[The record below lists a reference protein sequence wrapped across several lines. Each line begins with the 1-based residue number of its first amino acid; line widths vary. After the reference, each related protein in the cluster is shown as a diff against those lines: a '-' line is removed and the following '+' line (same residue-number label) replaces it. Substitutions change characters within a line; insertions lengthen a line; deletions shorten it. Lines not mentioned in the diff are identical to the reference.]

1 MRIFCG
7 INIFSGLFGLCSAL
21 ALNAQPVITISVIT
35 ALPSGISESSGLQRT
50 GVNSFWSHNDSGGQ
64 PELYNF
70 DTTGTLLRT
79 LQVSNVTNVDWE
91 ELTTDTAG
99 NLYIGD
105 FGNNNCNRQD
115 LVIYRIINPDSVTG
129 NSVAAEMIHFSYPDQ
144 YAFPP
149 HPSLR
154 NFDMEAMITV
164 NDSLY
169 LFTKNQTSPCDGYT
183 KVYRLPLDS
192 GTYVA
197 QLVDSFFVGTGSTDG
212 YSLTGARIT
221 ADYDTL
227 LLISHERIWIF
238 SGFTGRHFF
247 SGTSTEYLFSGAA
260 SNKEGISFGSGSNVY
275 ISDEF
280 TVTGT
285 QNLYYVDLLGPAMG
299 DDSIEQERGGD
310 ITVYPNPF
318 FNRIIIQFVSTGSSK
333 PKYAL
338 LDATGRTCL
347 SGTIWPGE
355 EINFTSLENGVYFLV
370 VNVEGKE
377 TQMMKLIKA
386 DVIGIQ

>member
-1 MRIFCG
+1 MRSSCIIYIYCG
-7 INIFSGLFGLCSAL
+7 QLSLFSTL
-21 ALNAQPVITISVIT
+21 ALNAQSIINISIVT
-35 ALPSGISESSGLQRT
+35 GLPSVISESSGLERT
-50 GVNSFWSHNDSGGQ
+50 GTNCFWSHNDSGGQ

-70 DTTGTLLRT
+70 DSSGTLLRT
-79 LQVSNVTNVDWE
+79 LLISNATNVDWE

-115 LVIYRIINPDSVTG
+115 LVIYKIINPDSVTG
-129 NSVAAEMIHFSYPDQ
+129 NSVTAEAIHFTYPDQ

-154 NFDMEAMITV
+154 NFDMESMITV

-169 LFTKNQTSPCDGYT
+169 LFTKNQTSPCNGYT

-197 QLVDSFFVGTGSTDG
+197 QLVDSFLIGVGSTDG
-212 YSLTGARIT
+212 YSITGARIT
-221 ADYDTL
+221 RDYDTL

-238 SGFTGRHFF
+238 SGFTGTRFF
-247 SGTSTEYLFSGAA
+247 SGISMEYLFSGSS
-260 SNKEGISFGSGSNVY
+260 SNKEGVCFGSGSNVY
-275 ISDEF
+275 LSDEF

-285 QNLYYVDLLGPAMG
+285 QNLYYINLLGPMVG
-299 DDSIEQERGGD
+299 EQLSEQVSTGH
-310 ITVYPNPF
+310 ISVYPNPF
-318 FNRIIIQFVSTGSSK
+318 SDQITIRSTATGSSTL
-333 PKYAL
+333 KYEL
-338 LDATGRTCL
+338 LDVTERTCL
-347 SGTIWPGE
+347 SGTMGIERG
-355 EINFTSLENGVYFLV
+355 IDVAALDCGVYLLL

-377 TQMMKLIKA
+377 TQMIRLIKA
-386 DVIGIQ
+386 NK